1 MVVIIFVFLLFL
13 SAFFSASET
22 ALLSLNKFQLKKM
35 EEKNTISSG
44 RIVALLSRPRRF
56 LFTILTGNTFVN
68 IAASSCAT
76 VVSISLFG
84 TKGVGIAIGFA
95 LFVLLIFGEV
105 VPKTYAYIFAE
116 NFSLTVAYPLG
127 IIIRIL
133 TPLRKLLYLITDTVI
148 KRFGFI
154 APKDTSEITIE
165 EIKSLIKI
173 GHREGVV
180 KEIEKEMIY
189 GVFEFK
195 GQRAKDI
202 MTPRI
207 DIRAVDFDM
216 PQEKVLEYAKDAKHS
231 RLPVYRDSLDNIVGI
246 VYAKDILFNPNTNL
260 KDLIKEAYFVPES
273 ERIDHLLSDLQ
284 KGFIQMAIVA
294 DEYGITTGLVSMED
308 ILEEIVGEIVDEY
321 DKEKSL
327 ITKIDQKT
335 YRINGML
342 RIDKANEE
350 LGLNIKTEEADT
362 IGGFISLIMQ
372 KIPAENEEINY
383 KKFKFKVSKV
393 EKNRIKEIIV
403 TKQ

>member
-1 MVVIIFVFLLFL
+1 
-13 SAFFSASET
+13 
-22 ALLSLNKFQLKKM
+22 M

-44 RIVALLSRPRRF
+44 RIVALLSRPRRL
-56 LFTILTGNTFVN
+56 LFTILTGNTLVN

-76 VVSISLFG
+76 IISISLFG
-84 TKGVGIAIGFA
+84 AKGIGIAIGFM

-105 VPKTYAYIFAE
+105 LPKTYAYIFAE
-116 NFSLTVAYPLG
+116 KFSQAVAYPLG
-127 IIIRIL
+127 IITKIL
-133 TPLRKLLYLITDTVI
+133 APPRKLLYLITDTVI
-148 KRFGFI
+148 KRLGFI

-202 MTPRI
+202 MTPKI
-207 DIRAVDFDM
+207 DIKAVDFDM
-216 PQEKVLEYAKDAKHS
+216 PQGEMLEYTKNAKHS

-273 ERIDHLLSDLQ
+273 ERVDHLLSDLQ
-284 KGFIQMAIVA
+284 KGFIQTAIVA
-294 DEYGITTGLVSMED
+294 DEYGVTTGLVTMED

-321 DKEKSL
+321 DKEKNFV
-327 ITKIDQKT
+327 TKIDEKT

-350 LGLNIKTEEADT
+350 LGLNIKTQEADT

-372 KIPAENEEINY
+372 KIPLENEEIAY
-383 KKFKFKVSKV
+383 KKFKFKVTKV